1 MQLEVTGKQRR
12 LKWWQLALLTI
23 VVTAL
28 GGLSGGKSKRSE
40 RKLYNK
46 ELKQAPWAPPAWV
59 FGPAWTVN
67 NFFVLQALRKL
78 VQETGTHKKKL
89 LTLQGFIWIIFF
101 SFNYIY
107 FKRKSTLL
115 AALWSMTD
123 TALAAASFT
132 IALRRNKQ
140 LAWRY
145 LPLLAWTGYAS
156 SLAGYQALENRD
168 VLLNTPQLL
177 PQAKRALSNG
187 VK

>member
-1 MQLEVTGKQRR
+1 MQLEVMDKPRR

-28 GGLSGGKSKRSE
+28 GGLSGRKSKRSE

-78 VQETGTHKKKL
+78 IQETGSHKKKM
-89 LTLQGFIWIIFF
+89 LTLQVFIWIIFF

-107 FKRKSTLL
+107 FKRKSTVL
-115 AALWSMTD
+115 AAIWSMTD
-123 TALAAASFT
+123 AALAAASFT
-132 IALRRNKQ
+132 IALRSNKQ

-156 SLAGYQALENRD
+156 SLASYQALENRD
-168 VLLNTPQLL
+168 VLLNTPPLL
-177 PQAKRALSNG
+177 PAVKKALSNG

>member
-1 MQLEVTGKQRR
+1 MQLEVTEKPRR
-12 LKWWQLALLTI
+12 LTWWQMALLTI

-28 GGLSGGKSKRSE
+28 GGLSGRRSKRSE

-78 VQETGTHKKKL
+78 LAETGSHRKKL
-89 LTLQGFIWIIFF
+89 MTLQMFMWIIFF

-107 FKRKSTLL
+107 FKRKSTVL
-115 AALWSMTD
+115 AAIWSMTD
-123 TALAAASFT
+123 AALAAASFT

-168 VLLNTPQLL
+168 VLLKTPPLL
-177 PQAKRALSNG
+177 SAAKRVLKKG
-187 VK
+187 MK

>member
-1 MQLEVTGKQRR
+1 MQLEETGKPRR
-12 LKWWQLALLTI
+12 LNWWQLALLTI

-28 GGLSGGKSKRSE
+28 GGLSGRKSKRSE

-46 ELKQAPWAPPAWV
+46 DLKQAPWAPPAWV

-78 VQETGTHKKKL
+78 IQETGTHKKKL
-89 LTLQGFIWIIFF
+89 LTLQVFIWIIFF

-107 FKRKSTLL
+107 FNRKSTVL
-115 AALWSMTD
+115 AFLWSMVD
-123 TALAAASFT
+123 TMLAAASFT
-132 IALRRNKQ
+132 TALRQNKQ

-168 VLLNTPQLL
+168 VLLHTPSLL
-177 PQAKRALSNG
+177 PAAKRALSNG